1 MSLVQVID
9 ASLEFGGNYIL
20 KNIDCTLEHNSRIG
34 LIGPNGSGK
43 STLIKLM
50 LGQLNPVS
58 GEVIRA
64 KKCNIAYL
72 AQNFALDPLQTL
84 YTHVSSARSDIQSL
98 HRQIMHLSGE
108 LQQRHESETETRLKQ
123 VLDRFQDLGGNEYE
137 NELKFVCNS
146 LGFTEADYDKPAG
159 LFSGGEQ
166 TRICLAAILLT
177 PFDLLILDEPT
188 NHLDIAMIAW
198 LEKYLLQLGKPYLVV
213 SHDRNFLDNTVSS
226 IFSLRDGQL
235 SITKGNYSSYAEAD
249 AIARKAQERQ
259 FERQQK
265 VITETEDFIA
275 RNIAGQ
281 KTNLAKSRLK
291 MLSRMEIVQK
301 PKQEKQIKLNIQSRN
316 RSGNDVFVL
325 ENLEFGID
333 EDKVLA
339 RAVNLKA
346 HYQDRICI
354 LGTNGCGKTTLLKVM
369 LGERPILSG
378 TIKIGASLEIAY
390 YDQHQVTLDDGL
402 TVMDTLWQLV
412 PEATRGYV
420 LGWLARFG
428 FRGDDVDKYVGVL
441 SGGEKSRLNLC
452 VLIHSRPNLLIMDEP
467 TNHLDIA
474 MSDELLKA
482 LDDYTGTIIFVSHD
496 RWFIREL
503 ATTYWVFNQVI
514 KDGQLIPTITEKT
527 GSLDEAIALAF
538 HKPELPKEAPKPREK
553 RKKINPWYLEQ
564 IHQQIEAQHVRIAV
578 EQDELHSIHEL
589 LAQSDTYASA
599 EKVLALQARM
609 KQLEDQ
615 ISAHHLH
622 IADLETQYLELSYED

>member
-50 LGQLNPVS
+50 LGQLHPVS

-64 KKCNIAYL
+64 KKCHIAYL

-98 HRQIMHLSGE
+98 HRQIMHLSEE
-108 LQQRHESETETRLKQ
+108 LQHRHEPETEEKLKLA
-123 VLDRFQDLGGNEYE
+123 LDRFQNLGGDEYE

-146 LGFTEADYDKPAG
+146 LGFTEAEYNKPAG

-198 LEKYLLQLGKPYLVV
+198 LERYLLQLGKPYLVV

-226 IFSLRDGQL
+226 IYSLRDGKL

-265 VITETEDFIA
+265 FINETEDFIA

-281 KTNLAKSRLK
+281 KTNMAKSRLK

-301 PKQEKQIKLNIQSRN
+301 PKQEKQIRLNIQSQG
-316 RSGNDVFVL
+316 RSGNDVFSL
-325 ENLEFGID
+325 EDMEFGIG
-333 EDKVLA
+333 EEKVLA
-339 RAVNLKA
+339 TQVNLKA
-346 HYQDRICI
+346 HYKDRICI
-354 LGTNGCGKTTLLKVM
+354 LGTNGCGKTTLLKAM

-378 TIKIGASLEIAY
+378 TLKIGASLEIAY
-390 YDQHQVTLDDGL
+390 YDQHQVSLDDSL

-428 FRGDDVDKYVGVL
+428 FRGDDVDKYVSVL

-503 ATTYWVFNQVI
+503 ATKYWIFNQMI
-514 KDGQLIPTITEKT
+514 QEGRYLPTITEKT
-527 GSLDEAIALAF
+527 DSLDEAIALAF
-538 HKPELPKEAPKPREK
+538 NKPELPKEAPKPREK
-553 RKKINPWYLEQ
+553 KKKINPWYLEQ
-564 IHQQIEAQHVRIAV
+564 IQQQIDAQHAIIAA
-578 EQDELHSIHEL
+578 EQDELHSIHKL
-589 LAQSDTYASA
+589 LALSDTYASA
-599 EKVLALQARM
+599 EKVFELQARM
-609 KQLEDQ
+609 KQLEDE
-615 ISAHHLH
+615 INAHHAQ
-622 IADLETQYLELSYED
+622 ITDLETQYLELSYED

>member
-20 KNIDCTLEHNSRIG
+20 KNINCTVEHNSRIG

-50 LGQLNPVS
+50 LGLLGTTS

-64 KKCNIAYL
+64 KKCHIAYL
-72 AQNFALDPLQTL
+72 AQNFSLDPSLTL
-84 YTHVSSARSDIQSL
+84 YTHVSNARSEIQNL
-98 HRQIMHLSGE
+98 HRQIAHLSQS
-108 LQQRHESETETRLKQ
+108 LQHTHTDETEERLKQ
-123 VLDRFQDLGGNEYE
+123 ALDRFQSLGGDEYE
-137 NELKFVCNS
+137 NELKFVLSS
-146 LGFTEADYDKPAG
+146 LGFTEADYDKPAA

-188 NHLDIAMIAW
+188 NHLDIAMISW
-198 LEKYLLQLGKPYLVV
+198 LEKYLTQLGKPYLVV

-226 IFSLRDGQL
+226 IYSLRDGNL
-235 SITKGNYSSYAEAD
+235 SITKGNYSSFAEAD

-265 VITETEDFIA
+265 FISETEDFIA

-281 KTNLAKSRLK
+281 KTNMAKSRLK

-301 PKQEKQIKLNIQSRN
+301 PKQEKQIKMNIHSQS

-325 ENLEFGID
+325 EDMVFGID
-333 EDKVLA
+333 EEKVLA
-339 RAVNLKA
+339 SRVNLKA
-346 HYQDRICI
+346 HYKDRICI
-354 LGTNGCGKTTLLKVM
+354 LGSNGCGKTTLLKAM

-378 TIKIGASLEIAY
+378 TLKIGASLEIAY
-390 YDQHQVTLDDGL
+390 YDQHQVALDDGI

-412 PEATRGYV
+412 PDETRGYV

-452 VLIHSRPNLLIMDEP
+452 VLIHSQPNLLIMDEP

-482 LDDYTGTIIFVSHD
+482 LESYTGTIIFVSHD

-503 ATTYWVFNQVI
+503 ATKYWVFNQVI
-514 KDGQLIPTITEKT
+514 DEGQYLPTITEKT
-527 GSLDEAIALAF
+527 DSLDEAIALAF
-538 HKPELPKEAPKPREK
+538 SKPELLKEAPKPREK
-553 RKKINPWYLEQ
+553 KKKINPWYLEQ
-564 IHQQIEAQHVRIAV
+564 IHLQIEELNSKIAHY
-578 EQDELHSIHEL
+578 QKELDNIHSML
-589 LAQSDTYASA
+589 SQSDTYSSP
-599 EKVLALQARM
+599 ENVLELQAKM
-609 KQLEDQ
+609 KQIEENISECKMQ
-615 ISAHHLH
+615 IAT
-622 IADLETQYLELSYED
+622 LETRYLELSYEE

>member
-50 LGQLNPVS
+50 LGQLHPVS

-64 KKCNIAYL
+64 KKCHIAYL

-98 HRQIMHLSGE
+98 HRQIMHLSRE
-108 LQQRHESETETRLKQ
+108 LQHRHEPETEEKLKQ
-123 VLDRFQDLGGNEYE
+123 ALDRFQNLGGDEYE

-146 LGFTEADYDKPAG
+146 LGFTEAEYNKPAG
-159 LFSGGEQ
+159 MFSGGEQ

-198 LEKYLLQLGKPYLVV
+198 LERYLLQLGKPYLVV

-226 IFSLRDGQL
+226 IYSLRDGKL

-265 VITETEDFIA
+265 FINETEDFIA

-281 KTNLAKSRLK
+281 KTNMAKSRLK
-291 MLSRMEIVQK
+291 MLSRMEIIQK
-301 PKQEKQIKLNIQSRN
+301 PKQEKQIRLNIQSQG
-316 RSGNDVFVL
+316 RSGNDVFSL
-325 ENLEFGID
+325 EDMEFGIG
-333 EDKVLA
+333 EEKVLA
-339 RAVNLKA
+339 TQVNLKA
-346 HYQDRICI
+346 HYKDRICI
-354 LGTNGCGKTTLLKVM
+354 LGTNGCGKTTLLKAM

-378 TIKIGASLEIAY
+378 TLKIGASLEIAY
-390 YDQHQVTLDDGL
+390 YDQHQVSLDDSL

-428 FRGDDVDKYVGVL
+428 FRGDDVDKYVSVL

-503 ATTYWVFNQVI
+503 ATKYWIFNQMI
-514 KDGQLIPTITEKT
+514 QEGRYLPTITEKT
-527 GSLDEAIALAF
+527 DSLDEAIALAF
-538 HKPELPKEAPKPREK
+538 NKPELPKEAPKPREK
-553 RKKINPWYLEQ
+553 KKKINPWYLEQ
-564 IHQQIEAQHVRIAV
+564 IQQQIDAQHAIIAA
-578 EQDELHSIHEL
+578 EQDELHSIHKL
-589 LAQSDTYASA
+589 LALSDTYASA
-599 EKVLALQARM
+599 EKVFELQARM
-609 KQLEDQ
+609 KQLEDE
-615 ISAHHLH
+615 ISAHHAQ
-622 IADLETQYLELSYED
+622 ITDLETQYLELSYED